1 MSEKDDNH
9 SSLIARRSSLLSL
22 ARRSSLFR
30 IAVGVALGCI
40 PLAGYIAAVR
50 LGYLNPPFGAAVSF
64 AGYSGNAIPE
74 PLLAQRIHLPDGF
87 RINTYAGGIPNA
99 RLLRFTPAGDL
110 LVSAPG
116 QSKVLLVERDRNGD
130 GVADGKRVLLDGLTL
145 PHGLA
150 LHGEWLYIADATGVL
165 RVGFDSASGSVRGAP
180 ERIVG
185 RVPDGGSHWT
195 RTVAVGP
202 DEKLYL
208 SVGSSCNVCQEAD
221 PRRAAILRYDL
232 DGRHETIY
240 ATGLRNSVG
249 LAWQPGSGALYA
261 TDNGRDWLGDD
272 FPPCELNRIVEGGF
286 YGWPFANG
294 DRVPDPDFGAGHD
307 AEIAASIPPA
317 HGFGAHTAPLGISF
331 YDPPAGARSAF
342 PSRYR
347 GAAFVAQHGSWNRTE
362 KAGYRVVALQFAADG
377 GIREEVFAN
386 GFLRD
391 GSVSGRPVDVAVGP
405 DGALYVSD
413 DFTGSIYRITYER

>member
-1 MSEKDDNH
+1 MGGRPGRLDA
-9 SSLIARRSSLLSL
+9 SLIARRTSL
-22 ARRSSLFR
+22 RRIL
-30 IAVGVALGCI
+30 IGVAIGCI
-40 PLAGYIAAVR
+40 PLASYIFAVR
-50 LGYLNPPFGAAVSF
+50 LGYIAAPFGAAVSF

-87 RINTYAGGIPNA
+87 RINTYASGIPNA
-99 RLLRFTPAGDL
+99 RMLRFTPDGDL
-110 LVSAPG
+110 LVSTPA
-116 QSKVLLVERDRNGD
+116 QRKVMLAERDRNRD
-130 GVADGKRVLLDGLTL
+130 GVADGLRVLFDGLNQ

-150 LHGEWLYIADATGVL
+150 LYKQWLYIADATGLL
-165 RVGFDSASGSVRGAP
+165 RAEFDSPSGSARSEPG
-180 ERIVG
+180 RIVG

-208 SVGSSCNVCQEAD
+208 SVGSSCNVCKETD
-221 PRRAAILRYDL
+221 ERRAAILRYEI
-232 DGRHETIY
+232 DGRYETVY

-249 LAWQPGSGALYA
+249 LAWQPGTGALYA
-261 TDNGRDWLGDD
+261 TDNGRDWLGDE

-286 YGWPFANG
+286 YGWPIANG
-294 DRVPDPDFGAGHD
+294 DRIADPDFGKGQD
-307 AEIAASIPPA
+307 ERIAASIPPV
-317 HGFGAHTAPLGISF
+317 HGFGAHTAPLGITF
-331 YDPPAGARSAF
+331 YDPPAGAAPAF

-362 KAGYRVVALQFAADG
+362 KAGYRVLALQFGADG
-377 GIREEVFAN
+377 TITEEVFAN

-391 GSVSGRPVDVAVGP
+391 GTVSGRPVDVAVGP

-413 DFTGSIYRITYER
+413 DFTGSIYRIAYVK

>member
-1 MSEKDDNH
+1 MSDDQTP
-9 SSLIARRSSLLSL
+9 SSLTARLLLL

-30 IAVGVALGCI
+30 IAIGVALGSI
-40 PLAGYIAAVR
+40 PLAGYIASVR
-50 LGYLNPPFGAAVSF
+50 LGYVDPPFGTAVSF

-87 RINTYAGGIPNA
+87 RINTYAANIPNA
-99 RLLRFTPAGDL
+99 RMLRFTPAGDL
-110 LVSAPG
+110 LVSAPRQG
-116 QSKVLLVERDRNGD
+116 KVLLVERDRNRD
-130 GVADGKRVLLDGLTL
+130 GVGDATRVLLDGIKA

-150 LHGEWLYIADATGVL
+150 LHGDSLYIADATGLL
-165 RVGFDSASGSVRGAP
+165 RARFDSASGSVDGTAG
-180 ERIVG
+180 RIVG

-208 SVGSSCNVCQEAD
+208 SVGSSCNVCKEED
-221 PRRAAILRYDL
+221 PRRAAILRYEL
-232 DGRHETIY
+232 DGRYETIY

-249 LAWQPGSGALYA
+249 LAWQPGTGALYA

-294 DRVPDPDFGAGHD
+294 DRVPDPDFGRGRET
-307 AEIAASIPPA
+307 EIAASIPPV
-317 HGFGAHTAPLGISF
+317 HGFGAHTAPLGITF
-331 YDPPAGARSAF
+331 YDPAANAPSLF
-342 PSRYR
+342 PPRYR

-362 KAGYRVVALQFAADG
+362 KAGYRVLVLQFDADG
-377 GIREEVFAN
+377 TIREEVFAN

-391 GSVSGRPVDVAVGP
+391 GNVSGRPVDVAVGP

-413 DFTGSIYRITYER
+413 DFTGSIYRIAYGG